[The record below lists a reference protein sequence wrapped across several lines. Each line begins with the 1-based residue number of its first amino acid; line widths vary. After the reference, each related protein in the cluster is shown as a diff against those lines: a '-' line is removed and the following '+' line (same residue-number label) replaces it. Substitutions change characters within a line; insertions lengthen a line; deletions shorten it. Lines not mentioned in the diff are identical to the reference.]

1 MGVHCGFV
9 QAVKSEA
16 FSSPLNGGLME
27 KILQRLC
34 VLDDRTLPPQL
45 TPCVTPFHTV
55 CQPAGHGGEA

>member
-1 MGVHCGFV
+1 M

-27 KILQRLC
+27 KILQLLC

-45 TPCVTPFHTV
+45 PPCVTPFHAV
-55 CQPAGHGGEA
+55 GQPAGYGGEA